1 MKIYEDRDWLFEQYV
16 KQGRTAKDIADDVGV
31 TEMTIYNWLKKFD
44 LLRYKGKGRSLG
56 RRVIKRDW

>member
-1 MKIYEDRDWLFEQYV
+1 LKIYEDRDWLFEQYV